1 MATSIAQAWERFER
15 WLREHAPR
23 IAAGLGAPA
32 TSERIA
38 AVERELGRSLPADW
52 RASLLIHDGEATDV
66 GSIAGLRL
74 NSLDA
79 LVADWRAMAGLDEEG
94 DFAPLPSN
102 DTDDF
107 AATLALIKGIEAQAH
122 ARLGKRAGGGLAA
135 VRPPASASLSK
146 HRGLRGGH
154 WNRGWVPI
162 ASTGSGNSFSL
173 DLDPVEGGRVGQMF
187 FFDHE
192 VGPGPVISQSF
203 TEWLTRYVE
212 DLEQGRVGVGPS
224 GYLVRFDRRRAATW
238 WR

>member
-1 MATSIAQAWERFER
+1 MTTSISRTWERFER
-15 WLREHAPR
+15 WLHAHAPH

-38 AVERELGRSLPADW
+38 AVERELERSLPADW

-74 NSLDA
+74 NSIDELM
-79 LVADWRAMAGLDEEG
+79 ADWRAMAGLHEEG
-94 DFAPLPSN
+94 AFAPLRSN
-102 DTDDF
+102 DTNDF

-122 ARLGKRAGGGLAA
+122 AHLGKRTASGPGAA
-135 VRPPASASLSK
+135 RPATAVPLSK

-162 ASTGSGNSFSL
+162 ASTGSGSSFSL
-173 DLDPVEGGRVGQMF
+173 DLAPAEEGCVGQMF

-224 GYLVRFDRRRAATW
+224 GHLVRFDGRRAATW